1 MNRIVSSTHKL
12 ITTMQRFFR
21 SLVIGLFLTTTFT
34 ACATHQHVIG
44 EGPKTNQK
52 VEERQWY
59 ILFGLVPLNNVDTK
73 QIAGGAQNYEIK
85 TQQSALDVI
94 MNIFTG
100 IVTIGSRTVTVTK

>member
-1 MNRIVSSTHKL
+1 MKRLLT
-12 ITTMQRFFR
+12 
-21 SLVIGLFLTTTFT
+21 SLVLALFLTTTFT
-34 ACATHQHVIG
+34 ACATHQHVVG
-44 EGPKTNQK
+44 DGAKNNQK

-73 QIAGGAQNYEIK
+73 QIASGVQNYEIK

-100 IVTIGSRTVTVTK
+100 IVTVNSRTVTVTK